1 MPGQITSPA
10 RAGEVETRS
19 AEGEGDRVA
28 ELYLLCA
35 DPITLTLDASHLD
48 LSRCARERF
57 CGTGLAPARR
67 MDIASSVATSRLVAQ
82 QRALD
87 VIADNLANANTPG
100 YKAAR
105 VQFSDWLSRQS
116 GGATPPG
123 GNLIAYAQD
132 RATWREQQAGT
143 ITHTG
148 NTLDVALT
156 GDGYFTVNTPA
167 GPRLTRDGRFSLLPS
182 GTLSD
187 TAGNAVLD
195 STGQPIQLAPTDTQ
209 ISIAGDGTVSSQN
222 GQIGKIGV
230 VQPSDRM
237 LLSAQGGTLFLS
249 GSTTAPVASPA
260 LEQGAIEES
269 NVQPVL
275 EMTRMMDGE
284 RQFEFLAQ
292 FVQAE
297 SDRQQN
303 SIDKLLPQQS
313 A

>member
-1 MPGQITSPA
+1 
-10 RAGEVETRS
+10 
-19 AEGEGDRVA
+19 
-28 ELYLLCA
+28 
-35 DPITLTLDASHLD
+35 
-48 LSRCARERF
+48 
-57 CGTGLAPARR
+57 
-67 MDIASSVATSRLVAQ
+67 MDIASNVATSRLVAQ

-87 VIADNLANANTPG
+87 VVADNLANANTPG
-100 YKAAR
+100 FKTER
-105 VQFSDWLSRQS
+105 MQFSDWLSKQS
-116 GGATPPG
+116 SGTTPPG
-123 GNLIAYAQD
+123 GSPIAYAQD
-132 RATWREQQAGT
+132 RATWREQRAGT
-143 ITHTG
+143 ISHTG
-148 NTLDVALT
+148 NPFDVAVT
-156 GDGYFTVNTPA
+156 GDGYFTVNTPR
-167 GPRLTRDGRFSLLPS
+167 GPRLTRDGRFGLLPS
-182 GTLSD
+182 GTIAD

-195 STGQPIQLAPTDTQ
+195 SNGQPIQLAPTDTN

-230 VQPSDRM
+230 VRPTNPM
-237 LLSAQGGTLFLS
+237 LLSAEGNTLFLS
-249 GSTTAPVASPA
+249 GSTTTPVASPA

-275 EMTRMMDGE
+275 EMTRMMDGQ

>member
-1 MPGQITSPA
+1 
-10 RAGEVETRS
+10 
-19 AEGEGDRVA
+19 
-28 ELYLLCA
+28 
-35 DPITLTLDASHLD
+35 
-48 LSRCARERF
+48 
-57 CGTGLAPARR
+57 
-67 MDIASSVATSRLVAQ
+67 MDIASNVATSRLVAQ

-87 VIADNLANANTPG
+87 VVADNLANANTPG
-100 YKAAR
+100 FKTER
-105 VQFSDWLSRQS
+105 VQFSDWLSKQS
-116 GGATPPG
+116 SGTTPPG
-123 GNLIAYAQD
+123 GSPIAYAQD
-132 RATWREQQAGT
+132 RATWREQRAGT
-143 ITHTG
+143 ISHTG
-148 NTLDVALT
+148 NPFEVAVT
-156 GDGYFTVNTPA
+156 GDGYFTVNTPR
-167 GPRLTRDGRFSLLPS
+167 GPRLTRDGRFGLLPS
-182 GTLSD
+182 GTIAD

-195 STGQPIQLAPTDTQ
+195 SNGQPIQLAPTDTN

-230 VQPSDRM
+230 VRPTNPM
-237 LLSAQGGTLFLS
+237 LLSAEGNTLFLS
-249 GSTTAPVASPA
+249 GSTTTPVASPA

-275 EMTRMMDGE
+275 EMTRMMDGQ